1 MDNTNWTSISVEVD
15 TVNID
20 EASAIAHMAV
30 PYGIYIEDYSD
41 LDEMVWE
48 IAHIDLIDEDLLNK
62 DKTKAAIHLYIPEE
76 QNPAEAITFLTEL
89 YTQANIPFVIG
100 SENMKEE
107 DWAFGWKKYY
117 HPLPIGE
124 RLIICP
130 SWETCDPNENQKVL
144 TLDPG
149 MAFGTGTHNT
159 TKLVLERLQKEVKEG
174 DAILDLG
181 TGSGILAIAAL
192 LLGAKS
198 ADLCDIDPTAVAV
211 AKENAVLNGVD
222 EYCTYLV
229 GDLEV
234 NEGKQFDL
242 IFANIVADVILR
254 LIPRVKG
261 YLAPGG
267 KFLASGI
274 VDIRKDEVLACM
286 EQYGLEI
293 ESIDEEGGWVALT
306 AK

>member
-1 MDNTNWTSISVEVD
+1 M
-15 TVNID
+15 
-20 EASAIAHMAV
+20 
-30 PYGIYIEDYSD
+30 
-41 LDEMVWE
+41 
-48 IAHIDLIDEDLLNK
+48 
-62 DKTKAAIHLYIPEE
+62 
-76 QNPAEAITFLTEL
+76 
-89 YTQANIPFVIG
+89 
-100 SENMKEE
+100 
-107 DWAFGWKKYY
+107 
-117 HPLPIGE
+117 
-124 RLIICP
+124 
-130 SWETCDPNENQKVL
+130 
-144 TLDPG
+144 
-149 MAFGTGTHNT
+149 
-159 TKLVLERLQKEVKEG
+159 
-174 DAILDLG
+174 
-181 TGSGILAIAAL
+181 
-192 LLGAKS
+192 
-198 ADLCDIDPTAVAV
+198 
-211 AKENAVLNGVD
+211 D

>member
-1 MDNTNWTSISVEVD
+1 MNQDQWSAICI
-15 TVNID
+15 TVAVADID
-20 EASAIAHMAV
+20 SASAIAHMAV

-41 LDEMVWE
+41 MDEMVQE
-48 IAHIDLIDEDLLNK
+48 IAHIDLIDEELLK
-62 DKTKAAIHLYIPEE
+62 RDRTKANIYLYIPAE
-76 QNPAEAITFLTEL
+76 QNPSEAVTYLTNL
-89 YTQANIPFVIG
+89 YDLSGIG
-100 SENMKEE
+100 YTISSQGMKEE

-124 RLIICP
+124 KLVICP
-130 SWETCDPNENQKVL
+130 SWESYEPSEGQVVL

-159 TKLVLERLQKEVKEG
+159 TRLVLERLQKEVKTG
-174 DAILDLG
+174 DEILDLG

-198 ADLCDIDPTAVAV
+198 ADLCDIDSVAVRV
-211 AKENAVLNGVD
+211 AKENAMLNGVD
-222 EYCTYLV
+222 NRCTYIV

-234 NEGKQFDL
+234 NEGKQYDF

-254 LIPRVKG
+254 LIPRVRT
-261 YLAPGG
+261 YMAPGG

-274 VDIRKDEVLACM
+274 VDIRKDEVLACL
-286 EQYGLEI
+286 EEHGLTL